1 MFKITFIDS
10 VKKSKQ
16 YWHIEEHKTTYIFGR
31 NCLKYFSSLGVKKNE
46 CYVDI
51 YSDVDTAISKD
62 QIYVTLSTDNILEI
76 KFKNKLRTFSADREC
91 SKVDEMKYEYY
102 YIQAR
107 KTEKLKFK
115 ADKNRY
121 IIRVEY
127 DGNIKTGNKHCD
139 INSVNSESFVARK
152 NFSIDQLASASID
165 SNENQEN
172 DEILKNNVIS
182 EEVPN
187 ECILDSSKTSDRAEK
202 IVSEPPSDDDINVI
216 KADKKTNRKNSSVSK
231 PRGKPGRKPNLTT
244 TAALAKKEKQKATV
258 SNLMNT
264 LYEAQK
270 KNKKSNEDAANG
282 TEENISMEGFASQ
295 IRTKSFCLKEI
306 DTNTNSSSLESG
318 VRKSTV
324 NYKRFKKRK
333 LGDLDSKSDSFLCP
347 SQPKLIMKKYEDP
360 TIPKFQT
367 MKDLEVDTRYMSVET
382 KEKLKQAKTYMGA
395 RKKTSETKH
404 LFLDD

>member
-31 NCLKYFSSLGVKKNE
+31 NCLKFFSSMGVKKNE

-62 QIYVTLSTDNILEI
+62 QLYVTLSTDNIIEI
-76 KFKNKLRTFSADREC
+76 KLKNKLRTFFADREC

-102 YIQAR
+102 YVEAR

-127 DGNIKTGNKHCD
+127 DEKIKPSDKQYD
-139 INSVNSESFVARK
+139 INALNSDSFISRK
-152 NFSIDQLASASID
+152 NFSIDQLASASINP
-165 SNENQEN
+165 NENQEK
-172 DEILKNNVIS
+172 EIVIEDNVIS
-182 EEVPN
+182 KEMPI
-187 ECILDSSKTSDRAEK
+187 ECIASLNNMSDRPEK
-202 IVSEPPSDDDINVI
+202 PSETPSSNNADIVNIG
-216 KADKKTNRKNSSVSK
+216 KKTKTNNTSIGKTK
-231 PRGKPGRKPNLTT
+231 GKPGRKPNLTT
-244 TAALAKKEKQKATV
+244 TASLAKKEKQQATV
-258 SNLMNT
+258 NNLMNT

-270 KNKKSNEDAANG
+270 KNIQSNEDGVVNG
-282 TEENISMEGFASQ
+282 AEESNSLEGFASQ
-295 IRTKSFCLKEI
+295 IRTKSFRLKQI
-306 DTNTNSSSLESG
+306 DMCINNSSLG
-318 VRKSTV
+318 NDVRKSKI

-333 LGDLDSKSDSFLCP
+333 IGNVESKSDSFLCS
-347 SQPKLIMKKYEDP
+347 SQPKLIMKRYEDP
-360 TIPKFQT
+360 TIPKFHT
-367 MKDLEVDTRYMSVET
+367 MKDLEVDTRYMSEET
-382 KEKLKQAKTYMGA
+382 KEKLKQARTFMGV